1 MMNSLKPITREIK
14 MDEIRIDNLK
24 SYQVAMLN
32 KMWQMQSHEEFV
44 EWSHTLPLHLKEEA
58 LQLLRI
64 LMLEA
69 QEMEWIYSE
78 RVRMSFP
85 RQMMFYLSLDLK
97 RSKLC

>member
-24 SYQVAMLN
+24 SHQVAMLN

-69 QEMEWIYSE
+69 QEMEMDLFRKSE
-78 RVRMSFP
+78 DEFSEANDV
-85 RQMMFYLSLDLK
+85 LSQFRLK
-97 RSKLC
+97 KK

>member
-1 MMNSLKPITREIK
+1 

-24 SYQVAMLN
+24 SHQVAMLN

-69 QEMEWIYSE
+69 QEMEMDLFRKSE
-78 RVRMSFP
+78 DEFSEANDV
-85 RQMMFYLSLDLK
+85 LSQFRLK
-97 RSKLC
+97 KK